1 MPLLFVATSAYNRRK
16 ARWEVMEM
24 VLGLSRSE
32 IDIEEIRKRICYI
45 LLAVLLIIS
54 LAFTAESFENVVAVD
69 TKDSWSVRERADVLP
84 DVAGNSPAIEDVLTA
99 VNLAKA
105 LNLPEENLLVEAGSM
120 TAEPA
125 VMSAPAKTASAEA
138 TPAVTTPAA
147 TAPTVTTPEAMAPDM
162 TAPTENITTPGVTDT
177 PGTTVVPG
185 VTDTPGTTDTPGAAV
200 IPETLTIH
208 LNGNGGEPALS
219 TMTESM
225 DAVSAEGWSVPFRL
239 GKVFDGW
246 YLDAGCTVPFT
257 GVNPEDYAG
266 ADAAVLEVYAGW
278 RELDGFACNDAG
290 HIISCAGGSVIDG
303 IFALPSDAACTG
315 IEAGALSSVAGLITE
330 VYIPANITYIGP
342 GAFDGLGSLM
352 YIEAA
357 PGNPNYYSVGG
368 VLYAMSGEVVA
379 APVWF

>member
-1 MPLLFVATSAYNRRK
+1 
-16 ARWEVMEM
+16 MEM

-45 LLAVLLIIS
+45 LLAVLLIMS
-54 LAFTAESFENVVAVD
+54 LAFTAESFEDVVALD
-69 TKDSWSVRERADVLP
+69 TKDSWNVRERTDVLP
-84 DVAGNSPAIEDVLTA
+84 DVAGNSLAIEDVLA
-99 VNLAKA
+99 VVNLAKA
-105 LNLPEENLLVEAGSM
+105 LNLPEENLLVEAEPMS
-120 TAEPA
+120 AEPA
-125 VMSAPAKTASAEA
+125 VMPAPAKTTSAEA
-138 TPAVTTPAA
+138 IPAVTAPTA
-147 TAPTVTTPEAMAPDM
+147 TAPTVTTPDAVVPDVI
-162 TAPTENITTPGVTDT
+162 TPTEDITTPGVTDM

-185 VTDTPGTTDTPGAAV
+185 VTDTPGTTDTPGATDTPGVAV
-200 IPETLTIH
+200 IPEMLTIH

-219 TMTESM
+219 TITESM

-257 GVNPEDYAG
+257 GVNPEEYVG
-266 ADAAVLEVYAGW
+266 SDAAVLEVYAGW
-278 RELDGFACNDAG
+278 RELDGFVCNDAG

-357 PGNPNYYSVGG
+357 PGNPNYYSAGG
-368 VLYAMSGEVVA
+368 VLYTTGGEVVA

>member
-1 MPLLFVATSAYNRRK
+1 
-16 ARWEVMEM
+16 MEM

-84 DVAGNSPAIEDVLTA
+84 DVAGNSLAIEDVLTA

-266 ADAAVLEVYAGW
+266 TDTAVLEVYAGW
-278 RELDGFACNDAG
+278 RELDGFV
-290 HIISCAGGSVIDG
+290 AGGSVIDG

-357 PGNPNYYSVGG
+357 PVNPNYYSAGG
-368 VLYAMSGEVVA
+368 VLYTMSGEVVA